1 MALNSIDD
9 LKDGRMSP
17 PPLRA
22 SSDNFVCV
30 SFIGRQLNLDC
41 STIAKRV
48 HHALHAR
55 LALLDGLNVCLPL
68 LHVLSKANARN
79 KVRTFQRV
87 SPGQIIRSDHADDK
101 GRLLCWAV
109 GPFGCNFY
117 RFYHEI
123 TLGRA
128 AFYLFIA
135 IGFWE
140 PLAYRLVLDYK
151 SPALHCQSGIP
162 YFSQRAASFCS
173 SGR

>member
-1 MALNSIDD
+1 MAIYLNGCISSKMTVTTMIMIIRMNTHRRVVSHQTCAHNEHKLKPCIYALCPDDGLICRTHVRTYTIVRMALNSIDD

-101 GRLLCWAV
+101 GRLLC
-109 GPFGCNFY
+109 
-117 RFYHEI
+117 
-123 TLGRA
+123 
-128 AFYLFIA
+128 
-135 IGFWE
+135 
-140 PLAYRLVLDYK
+140 
-151 SPALHCQSGIP
+151 
-162 YFSQRAASFCS
+162 
-173 SGR
+173 